1 MLLEDLYGNSGA
13 NMNQRHL
20 RQSFLGENSDSV
32 IEDACVA
39 IIGLCGGGS
48 HIAQQLAHIGINN
61 FKLYDHDNAEDHNI
75 NRMVGLSHEAAKN
88 QEPKTKVIAEMIKRI
103 NPNANITIVTKR
115 WQEYPDYLK
124 ACTAIFGCID
134 SYLARDELERYARR
148 YLVPYIDIGM
158 DVHGDPDNYYLSGQV
173 ILSLPDY
180 ACMRCMGFITESRL
194 ATEANLYGKAGGR
207 PQVIWPNGTLA
218 SIAIGKFMSILT
230 PWNKNLEASLYTE
243 YDGNRFLVMPSNKLK
258 VINQDLCLHYG
269 GKNGIGDYNF

>member
-1 MLLEDLYGNSGA
+1 
-13 NMNQRHL
+13 MNQRHL

-115 WQEYPDYLK
+115 WQEYPDSLK
-124 ACTAIFGCID
+124 ACT
-134 SYLARDELERYARR
+134 E
-148 YLVPYIDIGM
+148 IGRAH
-158 DVHGDPDNYYLSGQV
+158 V
-173 ILSLPDY
+173 
-180 ACMRCMGFITESRL
+180 
-194 ATEANLYGKAGGR
+194 
-207 PQVIWPNGTLA
+207 
-218 SIAIGKFMSILT
+218 
-230 PWNKNLEASLYTE
+230 
-243 YDGNRFLVMPSNKLK
+243 
-258 VINQDLCLHYG
+258 
-269 GKNGIGDYNF
+269 